1 VEISYLSWN
10 RKVQHILA
18 STQVDGATVIWDLK
32 KQRPVITLKDPNS
45 QRRCS
50 ALQWN
55 PEVATQLVV
64 ASDDDRSPT
73 LQLWDLRNSM
83 GPVKEFVGHTKG
95 VLGMAWCAQDPGLL
109 LSCSKDNRTICW
121 EVATTDIMCELPASG
136 NWDFDV
142 QVRRGGAGGAVALMC
157 GAAWQQLVPGR
168 AALRRQQPALRAAR
182 PADPSSAL
190 TIPPLRPSTPPPSPP
205 PQSGAPPC
213 RACSAPARLTA
224 SSRST
229 TCSRARAAAWW
240 RRSTPTSAPPWC
252 RPVSGAPGA
261 PAGPRHPAPLI
272 EARQVVPL

>member
-190 TIPPLRPSTPPPSPP
+190 TIPPLRPSTPPPPP
-205 PQSGAPPC
+205 PRKVEPHH
-213 RACSAPARLTA
+213 
-224 SSRST
+224 
-229 TCSRARAAAWW
+229 
-240 RRSTPTSAPPWC
+240 
-252 RPVSGAPGA
+252 
-261 PAGPRHPAPLI
+261 AGRVQHQL
-272 EARQVVPL
+272 V